1 VTLIWHDHEKSK
13 RLIRSQ
19 PLQIPRWL
27 ENLRDLGILLIS
39 LPVIVL
45 VGIFLLFVVK
55 EPNPPDVSY
64 EDYS

>member
-1 VTLIWHDHEKSK
+1 MTLIWHDSAKAK
-13 RLIRSQ
+13 RLSRSQ

-27 ENLRDLGILLIS
+27 ENLRDLGILFIS
-39 LPVIVL
+39 LPVVIL
-45 VGIFLLFVVK
+45 VGVFLLFVVK